1 MRVATT
7 LARNTTTALASAIA
21 EPWLAW
27 LGDYAAPTREAYM
40 RDLRQWESWC
50 VAHGVQLLN
59 PKPGHVTQWI
69 GDLRAMGRT
78 DATVAR
84 KVSTLA
90 SFYRWARHN
99 GLTAADPM
107 PLKRPRVH
115 TDGTA
120 KLGLERDRLR
130 AVLAEAKRH
139 SLRAHALVTLLIFT
153 GLRISEALHADV
165 SDLSEQAGHRVL
177 RVVGKGSR
185 PRTVVLPAPVWHVLQ
200 QYLGERTG
208 PIFITASGK
217 RLGRQS
223 AHATIRLLGSR
234 VGVALHPH
242 LLRHSAATAALDS
255 GAPLDRVQALL
266 GHASPT
272 VTMRYAK
279 ARDQLNNSAAFDL
292 ARYLG

>member
-1 MRVATT
+1 MTAD
-7 LARNTTTALASAIA
+7 LARKTSAIRPSPIF
-21 EPWLAW
+21 EPLSAW
-27 LGDYAAPTREAYM
+27 LGDYAPPTREAYM

-50 VAHGVQLLN
+50 VAHGVQLLD

-69 GDLRAMGRT
+69 SDLRSFGRT

-99 GLTAADPM
+99 GVTTADPM
-107 PLKRPRVH
+107 PLKRPKVH
-115 TDGTA
+115 TDDAA
-120 KLGLERDRLR
+120 KLGLAREQLL
-130 AVLAEAKRH
+130 AVLREAKSH
-139 SLRAHALVTLLIFT
+139 SQRAHALVTLLIFT
-153 GLRISEALHADV
+153 GLRISEALHADA
-165 SDLSEQAGHRVL
+165 SDLGEQAGHHVL

-185 PRTVVLPAPVWHVLQ
+185 PRTVVLPAPVWHALH
-200 QYLGERTG
+200 QYLGARTG
-208 PIFITASGK
+208 PIFITTSGK
-217 RLGRQS
+217 RLDRQS

-234 VGVALHPH
+234 VGITLHPH

-272 VTMRYAK
+272 VTMRYAQ
-279 ARDQLNNSAAFDL
+279 ARDRLNNSAAFDL
-292 ARYLG
+292 ARYLA